1 MAEELTYYDKKY
13 ERGWYRNGKR
23 YRFLYI
29 VAIGNVAKY
38 QTKTAYLR
46 NWETMSCENLELH
59 EEWFKEAEYLG
70 LDLPFDESSS

>member
-1 MAEELTYYDKKY
+1 M
-13 ERGWYRNGKR
+13 
-23 YRFLYI
+23 YI

-70 LDLPFDESSS
+70 LDLPFD